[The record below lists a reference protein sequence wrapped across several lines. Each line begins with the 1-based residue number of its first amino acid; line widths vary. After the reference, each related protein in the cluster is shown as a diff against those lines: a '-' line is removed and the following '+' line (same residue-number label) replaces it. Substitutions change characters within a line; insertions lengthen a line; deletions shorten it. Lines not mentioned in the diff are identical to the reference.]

1 MATIHTKLGRE
12 KNMKQNIGNTDR
24 IIRVVLAV
32 LLAVG
37 AWMAGFGSV
46 GGIILLVLAAVML
59 VTSAVGFL
67 PAVCTFRVQHKAAGS
82 KELSDRE
89 RPDDCPVAL

>member
-1 MATIHTKLGRE
+1 VATIHTKLGRE

-59 VTSAVGFL
+59 VTSAVGFCPL
-67 PAVCTFRVQHKAAGS
+67 YAPFGFTTKPRVAKS
-82 KELSDRE
+82 
-89 RPDDCPVAL
+89 